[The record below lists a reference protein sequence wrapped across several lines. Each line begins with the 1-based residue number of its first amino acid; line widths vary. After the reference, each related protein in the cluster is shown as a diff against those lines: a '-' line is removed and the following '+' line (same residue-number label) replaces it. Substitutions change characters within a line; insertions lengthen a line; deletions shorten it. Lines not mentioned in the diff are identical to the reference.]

1 MPKSATGAHVR
12 PLWLIFGLFIA
23 AVVLGLAG
31 LVIFRQARVISE
43 REQQISGLEKRN
55 QQLET
60 QLDQALRAAAQQPVS
75 RAAPPPARAA
85 TGQGSHATDLESL
98 VAAEH
103 EIQRLRD
110 GLSQL
115 HGEVARL
122 QAQTSDLEAQNGK
135 LAAESQ
141 RLAGAGEDLKV
152 SLAEANRIVASLRA
166 EMQGGQERIS
176 QLVSENSRLL
186 QDNTAGKQSAGELRQ
201 VTTDLEEIFRRRQ
214 MYLNNIL
221 RRYKEIT
228 EQYRSLSGVLDS
240 RRDRETVPVSSA
252 EILRIQNAIAMAD
265 DDLKQISA
273 LNAQAQRLEKKLPA
287 K

>member
-23 AVVLGLAG
+23 VVVLGFAG

-43 REQQISGLEKRN
+43 REHQISGLEKRN
-55 QQLET
+55 QQLEN
-60 QLDQALRAAAQQPVS
+60 QLDQAPRASAQQPVS
-75 RAAPPPARAA
+75 RASPPPARAA
-85 TGQGSHATDLESL
+85 TGQGSHATDLENL
-98 VAAEH
+98 VAGER
-103 EIQRLRD
+103 EIQRFRD
-110 GLSQL
+110 SLSQL
-115 HGEVARL
+115 HGEVTRL
-122 QAQTSDLEAQNGK
+122 QTQTSDLEAQNGK
-135 LAAESQ
+135 LAAENQ
-141 RLAGAGEDLKV
+141 RLAGAGEDLKL
-152 SLAEANRIVASLRA
+152 SLAEANRIVASLRV

-186 QDNTAGKQSAGELRQ
+186 QLRQ

-240 RRDRETVPVSSA
+240 RRDREAVPVNSA

-265 DDLKQISA
+265 EDLKQISA